1 LTKVGKKCYK
11 KTMMETL
18 NISLPKKLS
27 AKVDEIVEKEGYVS
41 RSEFFR
47 TLLRLYFQLVRAKMK
62 PLLPFFV
69 PFKKQPLS
77 KIKRE
82 LERTG
87 LYKKD
92 FIESVVSG
100 LSKSS
105 FYGD

>member
-1 LTKVGKKCYK
+1 
-11 KTMMETL
+11 METL

-27 AKVDEIVEKEGYVS
+27 IKVDEIVEKEGYAS

-47 TLLRLYFQLVRAKMK
+47 TLLRLYLQLVGVKVK
-62 PLLPFFV
+62 PSLPFFV

-82 LERTG
+82 LG
-87 LYKKD
+87 KAGVYKKG
-92 FIESVVSG
+92 FVKSVISG

-105 FYGD
+105 LYAG